1 MSKKTMVITGV
12 GKSTLSSAFNKVITE
27 HPECVV
33 KLQGEG
39 KSFQEHLDE
48 ETQKLSGMEKRL
60 IKTQISTVLDY
71 LETAFCGARMMDD
84 VEMMTRLARAIA
96 ALEAPTDKDIF
107 TQEFMEEYVTM

>member
-1 MSKKTMVITGV
+1 MNKKIAVV
-12 GKSTLSSAFNKVITE
+12 GSEKAKWHSQFGKLIA
-27 HPECVV
+27 HPECVA

-48 ETQKLSGMEKRL
+48 ETQKLSGMEKQL
-60 IKTQISTVLDY
+60 IKTQMSTVLDY
-71 LETAFCGARMMDD
+71 LETAFCGAKMMDD

-96 ALEAPTDKDIF
+96 ALKAPTDKDIF